1 MINFLTLVLIQF
13 LPFLLINKDQ
23 NGNQKQD
30 FEEGFVIVNA
40 PVEFLPGWTANE
52 VRATSS
58 RIFQTNL
65 GRNNSKALAVQPIS
79 TFNGELTISLIN
91 EDFEDP
97 KVEFW
102 ARSIQNGTGTRA
114 AEVYISW
121 KNDSESSFSQP
132 TLLGSLLEFENQNQ
146 DFRKFQLE
154 IPDSL
159 KTIRGI
165 SLKIEVRYGA
175 GTGSAARW
183 IMDDFEFGDFE
194 VDLKSPALTQ
204 IKGFDSN
211 QLELTFDETLDPVFP
226 LFQVNYDLEGI
237 EPESVILKNDT
248 LVYLL
253 FDQDLVQG
261 KDYSL
266 RVKQIPDLSGN
277 FLSDTLV
284 NFTFYDPTDIPAKG
298 LVINEIMPAPRADLD
313 LPNVEYVELFHA
325 GDFPYRLKNVIWANS
340 RTQVKLDEFWI
351 LPGEFLILVPQNQA
365 IAFEPYGKVL
375 EVASWPTLLNSGDR
389 LRIETDKGEKIDE
402 LAYATANWGGT
413 EFANGGYSLE
423 ISNPFY
429 ACEQSEFLIPS
440 KDPLRGTPGRRN
452 SIFDPTSDS
461 EFPRLEE
468 GYFINSTM
476 INMRFSEPIIPNATS
491 LNFSFSPDLELD
503 SVKFLD
509 SRSIQLIL
517 KSEAISN
524 QVYQL
529 EINGISD
536 CSGNESPNSDS
547 IELILPTPAKK
558 GDLIINELLFNPK
571 TGSPKFVELYNRTD
585 EYLEIGDWN
594 LANLNELGGVDQI
607 RRLAENRLQFPPKS
621 FLSITTNIDRLK
633 LDYPMSSGGAFHLLS
648 TLPSYPISGG
658 NVVLLD
664 SEESLAELFSYN
676 EDLHHPLLRDPKG
689 VSLERVSSESPISNV
704 SNWHSASGIA
714 GYATPGMKNSQ
725 LISNEFDGE
734 ILQIEPKV
742 FDPEG
747 SNGNTFTSIR
757 YQLDQSGWIGNF
769 RIYTISG
776 QLIQVLAQNELLGV
790 NGLFTWTGTDTQGRI
805 VRPGYY
811 ILLVELYD
819 IQGNI
824 KVIKETIAIATSF

>member
-1 MINFLTLVLIQF
+1 M
-13 LPFLLINKDQ
+13 
-23 NGNQKQD
+23 
-30 FEEGFVIVNA
+30 
-40 PVEFLPGWTANE
+40 EFLPGWTANE
-52 VRATSS
+52 LRATSS

-65 GRNNSKALAVQPIS
+65 GRNNSKAVAVQPIS
-79 TFNGELTISLIN
+79 TFNGELTVSLIN

-102 ARSIQNGTGTRA
+102 ARSIQNGTGTRS
-114 AEVYISW
+114 AEVYYSW
-121 KNDSESSFSQP
+121 KNDSQSSFSEP
-132 TLLGSLLEFENQNQ
+132 TLLGSLQEFENQNQ
-146 DFRKFQLE
+146 DFRKFQMEL
-154 IPDSL
+154 PDSL
-159 KTIRGI
+159 RTITRI
-165 SLKIEVRYGA
+165 TLKIEVRYGA

-194 VDLKSPALTQ
+194 VDLKSPTITQ
-204 IKGFDSN
+204 IRGFDSN
-211 QLELTFDETLDPVFP
+211 QLELTFDEALDPVFP
-226 LFQVNYDLEGI
+226 LFQVNYDLEGT

-248 LVYLL
+248 LVYLS
-253 FDQDLVQG
+253 FDQDLAKG
-261 KDYSL
+261 RDYNL
-266 RVKQIPDLSGN
+266 RMKQIPDLIGN

-284 NFTFYDPTDIPAKG
+284 NFTFFDPTDIPAKG

-313 LPNVEYVELFHA
+313 LPNVEYVELFHT
-325 GDFPYRLKNVIWANS
+325 GDFPYRLENVTWANS
-340 RTQVKLDEFWI
+340 RTQVKLNEFWI
-351 LPGEFLILVPQNQA
+351 FPGEFLLLVPQNQA
-365 IAFEPYGKVL
+365 IGFELYGKVL

-389 LRIETDKGEKIDE
+389 LRIETDKGDKVDE
-402 LAYATANWGGT
+402 LAYSTANWGGS

-423 ISNPFY
+423 VSNPFY
-429 ACEQSEFLIPS
+429 ACEQSELLVPS
-440 KDPLRGTPGRRN
+440 KDPLRGTPGKVN
-452 SIFDPTSDS
+452 SNFDLTSDS
-461 EFPRLEE
+461 DLPRLEE
-468 GYFINSTM
+468 GYFMNSTM
-476 INMRFSEPIIPNATS
+476 INLRFSEPIIPNASS

-503 SVKFLD
+503 SVIFLD

-536 CSGNESPNSDS
+536 CSGNESSNSF
-547 IELILPTPAKK
+547 ELILPIPAKK

-571 TGSPKFVELYNRTD
+571 TGSPKFVEVYNRTGS
-585 EYLEIGDWN
+585 YLEIGDWK
-594 LANLNELGGVDQI
+594 LANLNELGEVDQI
-607 RRLAENRLQFPPKS
+607 RRLAENRLQIPPKS
-621 FLSITTNIDRLK
+621 YLSITTNIDRLK
-633 LDYPMSSGGAFHLLS
+633 IDYPLASSGAFHLLR
-648 TLPSYPISGG
+648 TLPSYPISSG

-664 SEESLAELFSYN
+664 PEESVAELFSYE

-689 VSLERVSSESPISNV
+689 VSLERISSDSPISNP
-704 SNWHSASGIA
+704 SNWHSASGIV

-747 SNGNTFTSIR
+747 SKGNTFTSIR
-757 YQLDQSGWIGNF
+757 YELDQSGWVGNF
-769 RIYTISG
+769 RIYAISG

-819 IQGNI
+819 VKGNI
-824 KVIKETIAIATSF
+824 KVIKETIAIGTSF

>member
-13 LPFLLINKDQ
+13 LPLLLINEDQ
-23 NGNQKQD
+23 SGNQIQD
-30 FEEGFVIVNA
+30 FEGDFTIVNA
-40 PVEFLPGWTANE
+40 PMEFLPGWTANE
-52 VRATSS
+52 LRATSS

-65 GRNNSKALAVQPIS
+65 GRNNSKAVAVQPIS

-102 ARSIQNGTGTRA
+102 ARSIQNGTGTRS
-114 AEVYISW
+114 AEVYYSW
-121 KNDSESSFSQP
+121 KNDSQSSFSEP
-132 TLLGSLLEFENQNQ
+132 TLLGSKQEFENQNQ
-146 DFRKFQLE
+146 DFRKFQMEL
-154 IPDSL
+154 PDSL
-159 KTIRGI
+159 RTITRI
-165 SLKIEVRYGA
+165 TLKIEVRYGA

-194 VDLKSPALTQ
+194 VDLKSPTLTQ
-204 IKGFDSN
+204 IRGFDSN
-211 QLELTFDETLDPVFP
+211 ELELTFDEALDPVFP

-237 EPESVILKNDT
+237 EPESVILKSDS
-248 LVYLL
+248 LVYLS
-253 FDQDLVQG
+253 FDQALVQG
-261 KDYSL
+261 RDYNL
-266 RVKQIPDLSGN
+266 RMKQIPDLIGN

-284 NFTFYDPTDIPAKG
+284 NFTFFDPTDIPVKG

-325 GDFPYRLKNVIWANS
+325 GDFPYRLENVTWANS
-340 RTQVKLDEFWI
+340 RTQVKLNEFWI
-351 LPGEFLILVPQNQA
+351 FPGEFLLLVPQNQA
-365 IAFEPYGKVL
+365 LGFERYGKVL

-389 LRIETDKGEKIDE
+389 LRIETDKGDKVDE
-402 LAYATANWGGT
+402 LAYSTTNWGGS

-423 ISNPFY
+423 VSNPFY
-429 ACEQSEFLIPS
+429 ACEQSELLVPS
-440 KDPLRGTPGRRN
+440 KDPLRGTPGKVN
-452 SIFDPTSDS
+452 SNFDLTSDS
-461 EFPRLEE
+461 DIPRLEE
-468 GYFINSTM
+468 GYFMNSTM
-476 INMRFSEPIIPNATS
+476 INLRFSEPIIPNASS
-491 LNFSFSPDLELD
+491 LNFSFSPDLQLD

-536 CSGNESPNSDS
+536 CSGNESSNSF
-547 IELILPTPAKK
+547 ELILPIPAKK

-585 EYLEIGDWN
+585 SYLEIGDWQ
-594 LANLNELGGVDQI
+594 LANLNELGEVDQI
-607 RRLAENRLQFPPKS
+607 RRLAENRLQIPPKS
-621 FLSITTNIDRLK
+621 YLSITTNIDRLK
-633 LDYPMSSGGAFHLLS
+633 IDYPLASSGAFHLLR
-648 TLPSYPISGG
+648 TLPSYPISSG

-664 SEESLAELFSYN
+664 PEESVAELFSYD

-689 VSLERVSSESPISNV
+689 VSLERISSESPISNP

-747 SNGNTFTSIR
+747 SSGNTFTSIR
-757 YQLDQSGWIGNF
+757 YELDQSGWIGNF
-769 RIYTISG
+769 RIYAISG

-790 NGLFTWTGTDTQGRI
+790 NGLFTWTGTDTQGRV

-819 IQGNI
+819 VKGNI
-824 KVIKETIAIATSF
+824 KVIKETIAIGTSF